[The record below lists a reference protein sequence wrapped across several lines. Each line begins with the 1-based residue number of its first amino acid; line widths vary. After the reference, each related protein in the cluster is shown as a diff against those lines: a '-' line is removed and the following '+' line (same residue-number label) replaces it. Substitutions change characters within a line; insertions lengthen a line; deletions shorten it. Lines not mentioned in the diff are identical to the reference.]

1 MERKKMRKGK
11 VYLVGAGPGDNGL
24 LTMRAKELI
33 ERCDVLI
40 YDNLVSSR
48 IVDMAPAA
56 CEKIYVGKSGSQH
69 VMEQDEINRL
79 IVEKSMAGGLVV
91 RLKGGDPFIFGRG
104 GEEALVCADAGVD
117 FEIVSGV
124 SSAYA
129 VPAYAGIPVTHRG
142 LSSSVAFITGHED
155 PTKDESDLNW
165 EHLAKG
171 AQTLVF
177 LMGVKNLPM
186 ICEKLLENG
195 RAPSTPAAVI
205 ENGCLPYQRT
215 VSGTLSTIAER
226 ASLARIRPPSIIVIG
241 DVVSLRDRIRWFES
255 RPLYGKRIVVT
266 RSRQQA
272 SELTSMLA
280 ELGADL
286 IEMPVIRIL
295 PLDDPSPVLK
305 AAGEL
310 SLFDWIIF
318 TSVNG
323 VAEFFSIIMRG
334 GLDARSLAGR
344 RIGAIGDATADALR
358 RFGII
363 PDLIPPKFTSA
374 DMVRELAS
382 RDEIRGKA
390 FLLLRADIAPRDVIE
405 ELLRQGAGRVEDVTV
420 YRTVRELGADAAFL
434 KQRINEGSIDL
445 VTFTSSSTAENFS
458 LILRDIGVSPSSIA
472 CAAIGPVTAARARE
486 LGFTISVTARTHT
499 IPGLVEA
506 VIAHFR

>member
-1 MERKKMRKGK
+1 
-11 VYLVGAGPGDNGL
+11 
-24 LTMRAKELI
+24 
-33 ERCDVLI
+33 
-40 YDNLVSSR
+40 
-48 IVDMAPAA
+48 
-56 CEKIYVGKSGSQH
+56 
-69 VMEQDEINRL
+69 MEQDEINRL

>member
-1 MERKKMRKGK
+1 
-11 VYLVGAGPGDNGL
+11 
-24 LTMRAKELI
+24 
-33 ERCDVLI
+33 
-40 YDNLVSSR
+40 
-48 IVDMAPAA
+48 
-56 CEKIYVGKSGSQH
+56 
-69 VMEQDEINRL
+69 
-79 IVEKSMAGGLVV
+79 
-91 RLKGGDPFIFGRG
+91 
-104 GEEALVCADAGVD
+104 
-117 FEIVSGV
+117 
-124 SSAYA
+124 
-129 VPAYAGIPVTHRG
+129 
-142 LSSSVAFITGHED
+142 
-155 PTKDESDLNW
+155 
-165 EHLAKG
+165 
-171 AQTLVF
+171 
-177 LMGVKNLPM
+177 M